1 MNDELYAMT
10 TPAGE
15 IINIPLNHE
24 LSDRQI
30 LIVQQQSVASYAE
43 QMRDAFTWLD
53 GEARQTGG
61 GRMLPMAITPYIMG
75 LPYRI
80 GAFED
85 LLSWFAARDGARFA
99 PAVRCWTPGGP
110 RARHAVAPRHDASRS
125 SHAWTEPT
133 GPRGLR

>member
-1 MNDELYAMT
+1 VNDELYAMT

-85 LLSWFAARDGARFA
+85 LLSWLAAREGARFA
-99 PAVRCWTPGGP
+99 TGGEMLDAW
-110 RARHAVAPRHDASRS
+110 RA
-125 SHAWTEPT
+125 
-133 GPRGLR
+133 